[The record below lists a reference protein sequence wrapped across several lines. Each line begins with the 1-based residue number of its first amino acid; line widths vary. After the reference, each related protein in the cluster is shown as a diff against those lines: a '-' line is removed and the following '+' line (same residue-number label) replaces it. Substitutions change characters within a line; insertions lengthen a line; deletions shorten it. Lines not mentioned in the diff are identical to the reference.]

1 MYSNIEIKNYRGIG
15 HLEINMLKQINLFLG
30 KNNCGKSSL
39 LEALFLLSGASN
51 PLHSVNVNL
60 FREYSKVEWNDI
72 LLLFYQLNEQLP
84 IEIKAKSDSKTYSLQ
99 IKPFSETVMQTPEL
113 QHVIDNATN
122 RLSTIYGFKNTLQ
135 ISNGQVEKL
144 EFKLNIHPDSKSNS
158 QYIFKINSDTEY
170 KIEFKTKFLSPKF
183 QFQVSV
189 EKLKELK
196 IEGNLQPIIDILRK
210 VDERIVSIDYIDK
223 DVYVDL
229 GFGKLVPINVMGD
242 GIRKL
247 LGIIVS
253 MYECKD
259 GMLFIDEIDNG
270 FHYSL
275 MPLLWQTVLE
285 SAKNLNV
292 QVFASTHSIDSLRGL
307 ADITSKNKVENMR
320 DKTACYYL
328 QTMDAGI
335 IKSYQY
341 NADKFEFLLNQGE
354 EIR

>member
-1 MYSNIEIKNYRGIG
+1 MYRDIEIKNFRGIG
-15 HLEINMLKQINLFLG
+15 LLKINELKQVNLFLG

-51 PLHSVNVNL
+51 PLHSINVNL

-72 LLLFYQLNEQLP
+72 LLLFYQLNEHLP
-84 IEIKAKSDSKTYSLQ
+84 IEIKARSESKTYKLQ
-99 IKPFSETVMQTPEL
+99 IEPFSEAVL
-113 QHVIDNATN
+113 QSTDLHPGIDTAINKFN
-122 RLSTIYGFKNTLQ
+122 TIYGFKNTLH
-135 ISNGQVEKL
+135 ISNGEEENL
-144 EFKLNIHPDSKSNS
+144 EFKLNIQPDGKSS
-158 QYIFKINSDTEY
+158 TQYIFKVNSDTEY
-170 KIEFKTKFLSPKF
+170 TFEFKAKFLSPKF

-196 IEGNLQPIIDILRK
+196 IEGNLQPIIDILRR
-210 VDERIVSIDYIDK
+210 VDNRIVSLDYIDK

-275 MPLLWQTVLE
+275 TSLLWQTVLE

-292 QVFASTHSIDSLRGL
+292 QVFASTHSIDSLQGL
-307 ADITSKNKVENMR
+307 ADITSKNKVDNMR

>member
-1 MYSNIEIKNYRGIG
+1 MYNNIEINNFRGIG
-15 HLEINMLKQINLFLG
+15 HLKIESLKQINLFLG
-30 KNNCGKSSL
+30 KNNCGKSTL

-51 PLHSVNVNL
+51 PLLSININL

-72 LLLFYQLNEQLP
+72 LLLFYKLNEHMP
-84 IEIKAKSDSKTYSLQ
+84 INIKAELDSKSYELQ
-99 IKPFSETVMQTPEL
+99 ILPFSETVLKTSDL
-113 QHVIDNATN
+113 QHGIDSAINKLN
-122 RLSTIYGFKNTLQ
+122 TIYGLKNSLR
-135 ISNGQVEKL
+135 INNGKEEKWV
-144 EFKLNIHPDSKSNS
+144 FKLNIQPDGKSNS
-158 QYIFKINSDTEY
+158 QYVFNINNDTDY
-170 KIEFKTKFLSPKF
+170 TSTIKAKFLSPKF

-196 IEGNLQPIIDILRK
+196 IEGNLQAIIDILQK
-210 VDERIVSIDYIDK
+210 VDSRIVSLDYIDR

-259 GMLFIDEIDNG
+259 GMVFIDEIDNG

-275 MPLLWQTVLE
+275 TSLLWQTVLE
-285 SAKNLNV
+285 TSKKLNV

-307 ADITSKNKVENMR
+307 ADVTSNNKVENMR
-320 DKTACYYL
+320 DNTVCYYL
-328 QTMDAGI
+328 QSLDNGMI
-335 IKSYQY
+335 ESYQY
-341 NADKFEFLLNQGE
+341 TADKFEFLLNQGE

>member
-1 MYSNIEIKNYRGIG
+1 M
-15 HLEINMLKQINLFLG
+15 
-30 KNNCGKSSL
+30 
-39 LEALFLLSGASN
+39 
-51 PLHSVNVNL
+51 
-60 FREYSKVEWNDI
+60 
-72 LLLFYQLNEQLP
+72 
-84 IEIKAKSDSKTYSLQ
+84 
-99 IKPFSETVMQTPEL
+99 
-113 QHVIDNATN
+113 
-122 RLSTIYGFKNTLQ
+122 
-135 ISNGQVEKL
+135 
-144 EFKLNIHPDSKSNS
+144 
-158 QYIFKINSDTEY
+158 
-170 KIEFKTKFLSPKF
+170 
-183 QFQVSV
+183 
-189 EKLKELK
+189 
-196 IEGNLQPIIDILRK
+196 
-210 VDERIVSIDYIDK
+210 
-223 DVYVDL
+223 DL

-253 MYECKD
+253 MYECKE

-275 MPLLWQTVLE
+275 TSLLWQTVLE

-292 QVFASTHSIDSLRGL
+292 QVFASTHSIDSLQGL
-307 ADITSKNKVENMR
+307 ADITSKNKVDNMR